1 MAALDP
7 PNGISDEAY
16 EILSGLLPLLKQL
29 QASLHV
35 ADPNP
40 FTVIAGQGRG
50 SRKPPATLRSV
61 EIIPESR
68 KA

>member
-1 MAALDP
+1 MAAP
-7 PNGISDEAY
+7 PNGISDEKLY
-16 EILSGLLPLLKQL
+16 EFLSGLLPLLKQL